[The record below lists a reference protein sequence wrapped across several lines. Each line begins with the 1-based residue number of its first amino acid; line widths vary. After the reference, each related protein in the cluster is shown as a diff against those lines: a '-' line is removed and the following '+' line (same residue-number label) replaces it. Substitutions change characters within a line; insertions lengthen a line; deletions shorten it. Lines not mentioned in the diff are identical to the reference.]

1 MLLRAGDLLVQ
12 RVPGLRWW
20 ALVQGSIEDIVVTEQ
35 GTVSTVLRHLAHD
48 SGVLRPDLLD
58 PRGDLLEVAVDGR
71 ECRIFFKPDQLEQ
84 LWEVTC
90 IQ

>member
-12 RVPGLRWW
+12 RVPKLRWW
-20 ALVQGSIEDIVVTEQ
+20 AMVEDEIDSVVFTEQ
-35 GTVSTVLRHLAHD
+35 GTPATVLRHSARD
-48 SGVLRPDLLD
+48 SLSHEADCLD
-58 PRGDLLEVAVDGR
+58 VVVDGR
-71 ECRIFFKPDQLEQ
+71 QYRAFVKPSMLEQ

>member
-20 ALVQGSIEDIVVTEQ
+20 NLVQGSIEDIVVTEQ
-35 GTVSTVLRHLAHD
+35 GTVSTVLRHLAQD
-48 SGVLRPDLLD
+48 ADGLRP
-58 PRGDLLEVAVDGR
+58 DLLEVAVGGR

-84 LWEVTC
+84 LWEVL
-90 IQ
+90 